1 MPGIWSA
8 KDLKDRMQDVLFIK
22 TSSLGDVIHHM
33 PALTEA
39 RARRPD
45 VRFAWVVEE
54 AFAPL
59 VGLHPAIAEVIPVAA
74 RAWRRAPW
82 QAATWQDI
90 ARFVRRLRGRAYDAV
105 IDTQGLFLK
114 SGLVARAARGRR
126 HGYDPNSIKEPF
138 ACMFYNVRHA
148 VEWNQHAIARNRA
161 LTGVTLGYAPDG
173 PPDFGLDRAVLAGW
187 VSSPAPAPYGVLLH
201 GTARADKEWPE
212 ANWRMLAATLG
223 QSVDLVVPFGTDAER
238 ERATRIVAA
247 TPRAR
252 VPDRAPLDQMAR
264 LIAGASF
271 VVGVD
276 TGLLHLA
283 AALGVPLV
291 AIFSASEPG
300 LTGPLG
306 AGCIHVLGTKGAAPS
321 VGEVAETVGRLQESP

>member
-1 MPGIWSA
+1 MS
-8 KDLKDRMQDVLFIK
+8 DVLFIK

-45 VRFAWVVEE
+45 ARFAWVVEE

-59 VGLHPAIAEVIPVAA
+59 VRLHPAVAEVIPVAG
-74 RAWRRAPW
+74 RSWRRAPW
-82 QAATWQDI
+82 QGSTWQEI
-90 ARFVRRLRGRAYDAV
+90 GRFVRRLRSRRYHAV

-114 SGLVARAARGRR
+114 SALLAGAARGRR

-148 VEWNQHAIARNRA
+148 VEWKQHAISRNRA
-161 LTGVTLGYAPDG
+161 LTAAALGYTPDG
-173 PPDFGLDRAVLAGW
+173 PPDFGLDRTALAG
-187 VSSPAPAPYGVLLH
+187 SPPAAPYGVLLH
-201 GTARADKEWPE
+201 ATTRADKEWPE
-212 ANWRMLAATLG
+212 ANWRMLAAVLG
-223 QSVDLVVPFGTDAER
+223 ANIDLVVPFGTEAER
-238 ERATRIVAA
+238 ERASRIAAA

-252 VPDRAPLDQMAR
+252 VPDRTPLDAMAR
-264 LIAGASF
+264 LIAGAVF

-283 AALGVPLV
+283 AALGVPLI
-291 AIFSASEPG
+291 AIFSASEPD
-300 LTGPLG
+300 LTRPMG
-306 AGCIHVLGTKGAAPS
+306 AGAIHVLGANGSAPL
-321 VGEVAETVGRLQESP
+321 VGEVAEAVGRLSETH